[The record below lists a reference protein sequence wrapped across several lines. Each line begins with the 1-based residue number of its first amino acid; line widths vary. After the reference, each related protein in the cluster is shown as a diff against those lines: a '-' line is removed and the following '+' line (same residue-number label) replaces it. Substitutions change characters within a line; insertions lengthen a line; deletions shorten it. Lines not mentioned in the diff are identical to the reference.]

1 MSTNS
6 DIVEDLFTDLNTL
19 TLTTRVKK
27 KRVKKKTRGI
37 RDTSSPTPLFESM
50 IQPQWDVVPNPF
62 QRTHDHIPS
71 VDKSLLFV
79 KPDCKED
86 CPVCLLVLPDFTRC
100 HYLACCGKVMCLG
113 CFKGLVDEQDERNEA
128 EKHKSHRPP
137 LCPFCRAPVE
147 TSGEERV
154 SRLHSRVYAK
164 PDDCNA
170 LAILGFWYSEGKR
183 NIIPQDIEHGIELLL
198 RAIKLGS
205 ADACASLGDAYN
217 PLLIESGMY
226 PGVERN
232 LFRSIHY
239 YEMAAMRGH
248 MKSRFHLGVL
258 NIRFYFDTSITFKH
272 FHIAASQGLDEALKA
287 VQIGYI
293 MGAVTKNE
301 FEATLRE
308 NYESK
313 IAVNS
318 IRRKDAEEFWTRQSK
333 QHDAVDISCTVR
345 CYCGQV
351 GSGNA

>member
-1 MSTNS
+1 MGKLKLGTC
-6 DIVEDLFTDLNTL
+6 
-19 TLTTRVKK
+19 VKK
-27 KRVKKKTRGI
+27 KRVKKKRAKKDIKATT
-37 RDTSSPTPLFESM
+37 DTYSPTPLFATM
-50 IQPQWDVVPNPF
+50 IQPERDVATELF
-62 QRTHDHIPS
+62 QGTSGHIPS
-71 VDKSLLFV
+71 VDKTSLFV
-79 KPDCKED
+79 KPDRKED
-86 CPVCLLVLPDFTRC
+86 CPVCLLVLPEFNLC
-100 HYLACCGKVMCLG
+100 HYKACCGKIICLG
-113 CFKGLVDEQDERNEA
+113 CMKGIIDEQNERNKA
-128 EKHKSHRPP
+128 EKLKSNKLP
-137 LCPFCRAPVE
+137 LCPFCREPVE
-147 TSGEERV
+147 TSGEERM

-248 MKSRFHLGVL
+248 MKARFHLGVL